1 MLTAEEI
8 ARGLIAQG
16 VPRDR
21 AEAQAR
27 REAGCQY
34 VGRSPLI
41 PDGLPIAPGPLA
53 IMHVQLTGFAPI
65 TLRIPWSALVS
76 DNALY
81 VVREGKRYRTAEYK
95 AAQKAVASL
104 ARDTMRGRPL
114 YDAPLAI
121 TFRFWVPNGQRRDVH
136 NFIAGL
142 ADSLKGVVWTDDHWL
157 HEGTWRLVGRDIDAP
172 RAELTIS
179 PLSP

>member
-16 VPRDR
+16 VPREV
-21 AEAQAR
+21 AEKQAR
-27 REAGCQY
+27 VHAGYQ
-34 VGRSPLI
+34 
-41 PDGLPIAPGPLA
+41 AMLA
-53 IMHVQLTGFAPI
+53 IPVPMRGAAPLSTTPIMAPAPI